1 MGIVTYNRLRTVFE
15 KETIQTTLYSV
26 NNYIEESF
34 SDIIIGC
41 IKTDNRFLL
50 ETGDTYDLDGDNKS
64 KSKILDKIKSICST
78 VWESIV
84 SIFNK
89 IKSFFSDMIA
99 GFKLRKLNDK
109 YKKFINEI
117 PEAAYADVVR
127 KNISEYYNTTAFIV
141 DINGMASGSGKNNVK
156 DGWYELSQRSKERV
170 TLTGEDVVRF
180 VNKKHFLDFAFGG
193 FKKEFDDIKKKFKDV
208 ENAFRKIQKS
218 GTDAKT
224 FAGKYDGT
232 PGVNDI
238 VFSIT
243 DVKESLKYI
252 NTYSADYSK
261 MMIHNAKS
269 LAKVAKNIE
278 KGYDKVQ
285 AGSSLKQLTMA

>member
-15 KETIQTTLYSV
+15 KDSIQTILYSV

-34 SDIIIGC
+34 SDIIIGY

-50 ETGDTYDLDGDNKS
+50 ETGDGVDIDGDNKS
-64 KSKILDKIKSICST
+64 KSKIIDKIKSICST

-99 GFKLRKLNDK
+99 SFKLRKLNDK
-109 YKKFINEI
+109 YKKFINAI
-117 PEAAYADVVR
+117 PESNYADIVR
-127 KNISEYYNTTAFIV
+127 KNISEYYNTAAFTV
-141 DINGMASGSGKNNVK
+141 DIDRMASGSGKNNVK
-156 DGWYELSQRSKERV
+156 DGWYELSKRSKENV
-170 TLTGEDVVRF
+170 TLTGEEVVRF
-180 VNKKHFLDFAFGG
+180 VSKNHFMDFAFGG

-218 GTDAKT
+218 GTDVA
-224 FAGKYDGT
+224 FVGRYDGSPDT
-232 PGVNDI
+232 NDI
-238 VFSIT
+238 VFSMAT
-243 DVKESLKYI
+243 VKESLKYI

-278 KGYDKVQ
+278 KGYDKVS
-285 AGSSLKQLTMA
+285 AGNDVKMLTMA

>member
-1 MGIVTYNRLRTVFE
+1 M
-15 KETIQTTLYSV
+15 Q
-26 NNYIEESF
+26 
-34 SDIIIGC
+34 
-41 IKTDNRFLL
+41 
-50 ETGDTYDLDGDNKS
+50 
-64 KSKILDKIKSICST
+64 
-78 VWESIV
+78 
-84 SIFNK
+84 
-89 IKSFFSDMIA
+89 

-117 PEAAYADVVR
+117 PESNYADVVR
-127 KNISEYYNTTAFIV
+127 KNISEYYNTAAFIV

-285 AGSSLKQLTMA
+285 AGSDLKLLTMA